1 MQHAMRRL
9 ETGRGAQQLSDRSRA
24 QQLTVRAQSQSMLEL
39 HAPSRWR
46 RRHFNAS
53 GSGGGRWCRVGRSV
67 ARPGASA
74 NSSVVGRSHG
84 TRRLA
89 ARFRRLAAR
98 WSAARG
104 SVDGTSV
111 GGARGQGHGLRD
123 AGRRKFGRRQGGGRQ
138 RGCHCA
144 HSKNIQAHTSTAH
157 HKKKCGQNW
166 AERGG
171 CGGAALSVRAAA
183 SDAHLNGGDDVGS
196 QQLHLLRLPFRRWL
210 DLRGRCKW
218 GRGGDA
224 RWPQDWIVARM
235 RARLSRDGQARNK
248 RARRTQGP
256 KRAAPDSLHLPSRT
270 NVQVGVLAPVL
281 VESSIS
287 SQKRSISSSISW

>member
-24 QQLTVRAQSQSMLEL
+24 QQLTVRA
-39 HAPSRWR
+39 R
-46 RRHFNAS
+46 RAS
-53 GSGGGRWCRVGRSV
+53 PCWSSTPRAGGGGATSMQAAAAAAVGAASVGRSRGRV
-67 ARPGASA
+67 LRPIRR
-74 NSSVVGRSHG
+74 SSVDR
-84 TRRLA
+84 TARRLA
-89 ARFRRLAAR
+89 AH
-98 WSAARG
+98 WSAMRG

-196 QQLHLLRLPFRRWL
+196 QQLHLLRLFPFRRWL